1 MLDLC
6 YQKWY
11 ILVQLLEA
19 SRESIQNTTGIQN
32 SLHYLHELSWYK
44 VVKTSSFGTKIATE
58 RKRKKCTQRN
68 IRQKMQD
75 APYAH
80 AFNKDKQKPKD
91 R

>member
-1 MLDLC
+1 
-6 YQKWY
+6 
-11 ILVQLLEA
+11 
-19 SRESIQNTTGIQN
+19 
-32 SLHYLHELSWYK
+32 